1 MLTRALS
8 QYSNSAI
15 LFVSGGGAMSKMI
28 EWWHSSTIAER
39 LAIAILAVGLS
50 IEAVLL
56 FIGIPDGAAELS
68 IFTAAF
74 MVSLIAA
81 VFMLPVGGGN
91 YTGFWRR
98 ALDKC
103 LPLFAWSA
111 VLAML
116 IVTSSYI
123 D

>member
-1 MLTRALS
+1 MK
-8 QYSNSAI
+8 
-15 LFVSGGGAMSKMI
+15 KMV
-28 EWWHSSTIAER
+28 EWWQESTIAER
-39 LAIAILAVGLS
+39 LAIAILAIGLS

-56 FIGIPDGAAELS
+56 LVGIPEGAAELS

-81 VFMLPVGGGN
+81 VFMLPVGGGS

-103 LPLFAWSA
+103 LPLIVWAA
-111 VLAML
+111 MLAML
-116 IVTSSYI
+116 IVTSGYV

>member
-1 MLTRALS
+1 MHT
-8 QYSNSAI
+8 
-15 LFVSGGGAMSKMI
+15 VI
-28 EWWHSSTIAER
+28 EWWYKSTIAER
-39 LAIAILAVGLS
+39 LAIAILVVGLS
-50 IEAVLL
+50 IEGVLL
-56 FIGIPDGAAELS
+56 IVGIPDGAAELS

-81 VFMLPVGGGN
+81 VFMLPVGGGK
-91 YTGFWRR
+91 YQGFWRR

-103 LPLFAWSA
+103 LPLVTWAA

>member
-1 MLTRALS
+1 MKTVIA
-8 QYSNSAI
+8 
-15 LFVSGGGAMSKMI
+15 
-28 EWWHSSTIAER
+28 WWHKSTIAER

-56 FIGIPDGAAELS
+56 FVGIPDGAAELS
-68 IFTAAF
+68 VFTAAF

-81 VFMLPVGGGN
+81 VFMLPVGGGA

-98 ALDKC
+98 ALDKS
-103 LPLFAWSA
+103 LPLMAWA
-111 VLAML
+111 GVLAML